1 MDMMLYLILRKR
13 NQQQVAKKAIDTVEE
28 VLLEETN
35 ENIAAEEIMEDV
47 IAVEEDVEEE
57 SAIALY
63 LCEEDEEEYIE
74 EEHVVEEERIEEF
87 EEITFIIDGNYKWKN
102 STLVGDYREFRCAG
116 FEVQP
121 EFLTDECL
129 YNNELYMDFNNI
141 NVKVLDDSDFT
152 INSKSEPNGECV
164 FVSNGIFYIHIASD
178 KVSTGG
184 GTTYAKSFKKYL
196 TENPITLSIRKRK

>member
-1 MDMMLYLILRKR
+1 MDMMLCLMLGKR
-13 NQQQVAKKAIDTVEE
+13 NQQQAAKKAIDTV
-28 VLLEETN
+28 EETN
-35 ENIAAEEIMEDV
+35 ENIAAEEVTEDV
-47 IAVEEDVEEE
+47 TAVEKYVEEE
-57 SAIALY
+57 PAIALC

-74 EEHVVEEERIEEF
+74 EEHAVEEERIEEF

-129 YNNELYMDFNNI
+129 YNNELYMNFNDV

-152 INSKSEPNGECV
+152 INSKSEPNGECA
-164 FVSNGIFYIHIASD
+164 FVSKGIFYIHIASD
-178 KVSTGG
+178 KVSTGR

>member
-1 MDMMLYLILRKR
+1 MDMMLCLMLRKR
-13 NQQQVAKKAIDTVEE
+13 NQQQAAKKAIDTV
-28 VLLEETN
+28 EETN
-35 ENIAAEEIMEDV
+35 ENIAAEEVMEDV
-47 IAVEEDVEEE
+47 TAVEKYVEEE
-57 SAIALY
+57 PAVALC
-63 LCEEDEEEYIE
+63 LCEEDEEEY
-74 EEHVVEEERIEEF
+74 IEEF

-102 STLVGDYREFRCAG
+102 STLVGDYREFRCTG

-129 YNNELYMDFNNI
+129 YNNELYMNFNDV

-164 FVSNGIFYIHIASD
+164 FVSKGIFYIHIASD
-178 KVSTGG
+178 KVSTGR

>member
-28 VLLEETN
+28 ELLSEETN
-35 ENIAAEEIMEDV
+35 ENMDAEENMEDV
-47 IAVEEDVEEE
+47 VAVEEEP
-57 SAIALY
+57 AIALY
-63 LCEEDEEEYIE
+63 LCEEDEKEYVE
-74 EEHVVEEERIEEF
+74 EEHVVEEF
-87 EEITFIIDGNYKWKN
+87 EEITFVIDGNYKWKN
-102 STLVGDYREFRCAG
+102 STLVGDYREFRCTG

-129 YNNELYMDFNNI
+129 YNNELYMDFNDANA
-141 NVKVLDDSDFT
+141 KVLDDSGFT

>member
-1 MDMMLYLILRKR
+1 MDMMLYLILKKR
-13 NQQQVAKKAIDTVEE
+13 NQQQAAKKAIDTV
-28 VLLEETN
+28 EETN
-35 ENIAAEEIMEDV
+35 ENIAAEEVTEDV
-47 IAVEEDVEEE
+47 TAVEKYIEEE
-57 SAIALY
+57 PAIALY
-63 LCEEDEEEYIE
+63 LCEEDEEEYVE
-74 EEHVVEEERIEEF
+74 EEHVVEEEHIEEF
-87 EEITFIIDGNYKWKN
+87 EEITFTIDGSYKWKN
-102 STLVGDYREFRCAG
+102 STLVGDYREFRCTG

-129 YNNELYMDFNNI
+129 YNNELYMDFNDE

-196 TENPITLSIRKRK
+196 TENPITLSIRERK

>member
-13 NQQQVAKKAIDTVEE
+13 NQQQQVAKKAIDAVKEE
-28 VLLEETN
+28 LLLEETN
-35 ENIAAEEIMEDV
+35 ENMAAEEVMEDV
-47 IAVEEDVEEE
+47 VAVEEEEP
-57 SAIALY
+57 AVALY
-63 LCEEDEEEYIE
+63 LCEEDEEEY
-74 EEHVVEEERIEEF
+74 IEEF

-102 STLVGDYREFRCAG
+102 STLVGDYREFRCTG

-129 YNNELYMDFNNI
+129 YNDELYMDFNDANAKI
-141 NVKVLDDSDFT
+141 LDDSDFT

-164 FVSNGIFYIHIASD
+164 FVSNGTLYIHVAAD

>member
-28 VLLEETN
+28 ELLSEATN
-35 ENIAAEEIMEDV
+35 ENMAGEEVMEDV
-47 IAVEEDVEEE
+47 ITVEEE
-57 SAIALY
+57 PAVAPY
-63 LCEEDEEEYIE
+63 LCEEDEEEYIGE
-74 EEHVVEEERIEEF
+74 EEHIEEF

-102 STLVGDYREFRCAG
+102 STLVGDYREFRCTG

-129 YNNELYMDFNNI
+129 YNNELYMDFNDV

-164 FVSNGIFYIHIASD
+164 FVSNGILYIHIAAD

-184 GTTYAKSFKKYL
+184 GTTYAKSLKKYL

>member
-28 VLLEETN
+28 EALIEEAN
-35 ENIAAEEIMEDV
+35 ENMAAEEVIEDV
-47 IAVEEDVEEE
+47 IAAEKKP
-57 SAIALY
+57 AIAPY
-63 LCEEDEEEYIE
+63 LCEEDEEEY
-74 EEHVVEEERIEEF
+74 VEEERIEEF
-87 EEITFIIDGNYKWKN
+87 EEITFAIDGSYKWKN
-102 STLVGDYREFRCAG
+102 STLVGYYREFRCTG

-129 YNNELYMDFNNI
+129 YNNELYMDFNDV

-164 FVSNGIFYIHIASD
+164 FVSNGILYIHIAAD

>member
-13 NQQQVAKKAIDTVEE
+13 NQQQVAKKAIDTVEKE
-28 VLLEETN
+28 VLIEKTN
-35 ENIAAEEIMEDV
+35 ENMAIEEVMEDV
-47 IAVEEDVEEE
+47 IAVKEDAEEE
-57 SAIALY
+57 PAIALY
-63 LCEEDEEEYIE
+63 LCEEDEEEYVE
-74 EEHVVEEERIEEF
+74 EEHIEEF
-87 EEITFIIDGNYKWKN
+87 EEITFTIDGSYKWKN
-102 STLVGDYREFRCAG
+102 STLVGDYREFRCTG

-129 YNNELYMDFNNI
+129 YNNELYMDFNNV

-164 FVSNGIFYIHIASD
+164 FVSNGILYIHIAAD

>member
-13 NQQQVAKKAIDTVEE
+13 NQQQAAKKAIDTVEE
-28 VLLEETN
+28 TN
-35 ENIAAEEIMEDV
+35 KNMDAEEVMEDV
-47 IAVEEDVEEE
+47 TAVEEDVEEE
-57 SAIALY
+57 PAIALY
-63 LCEEDEEEYIE
+63 LCEEDEEEY
-74 EEHVVEEERIEEF
+74 IEEF

-129 YNNELYMDFNNI
+129 YNNELYMDFNDV
-141 NVKVLDDSDFT
+141 NVKVLDNSDFT

-164 FVSNGIFYIHIASD
+164 FVSNGILYIHIAAD

>member
-13 NQQQVAKKAIDTVEE
+13 NQQQVAKKATDAVEE
-28 VLLEETN
+28 ELLFEETN
-35 ENIAAEEIMEDV
+35 KNMAAEEVMEDV
-47 IAVEEDVEEE
+47 IAVEEEEP
-57 SAIALY
+57 AIALY

-102 STLVGDYREFRCAG
+102 STLVGDYREFRCVG

-129 YNNELYMDFNNI
+129 YNNELYMDFNDV

-164 FVSNGIFYIHIASD
+164 FVSNGIFYVHIASD

-184 GTTYAKSFKKYL
+184 GTTYAKSLKKYL
-196 TENPITLSIRKRK
+196 TGNPITLSIRKRK

>member
-1 MDMMLYLILRKR
+1 MDMMLCLMLRKR
-13 NQQQVAKKAIDTVEE
+13 NQQQAAKKAIDTV
-28 VLLEETN
+28 EETN
-35 ENIAAEEIMEDV
+35 ENIAAEEVMEDV
-47 IAVEEDVEEE
+47 TAVEKYVEEE
-57 SAIALY
+57 PAIALY

-74 EEHVVEEERIEEF
+74 EEHAVEEERIEEF

-129 YNNELYMDFNNI
+129 YDNELYMDFNDV

-152 INSKSEPNGECV
+152 INSKSEPNCECL
-164 FVSNGIFYIHIASD
+164 FVSKGIFYIHIASD
-178 KVSTGG
+178 IVSTGR

>member
-13 NQQQVAKKAIDTVEE
+13 NQQQVAKKAIEVVEE
-28 VLLEETN
+28 ELPLEETN
-35 ENIAAEEIMEDV
+35 EDVTTEEAMQDV
-47 IAVEEDVEEE
+47 AGIEEE
-57 SAIALY
+57 PAIALY
-63 LCEEDEEEYIE
+63 LYEEDE

-102 STLVGDYREFRCAG
+102 STLVGDYREFRCTG

-129 YNNELYMDFNNI
+129 YNDELYMDFNDANAKI
-141 NVKVLDDSDFT
+141 LDDSDFT

-164 FVSNGIFYIHIASD
+164 FVSNGTLYIHIAAD

>member
-13 NQQQVAKKAIDTVEE
+13 NQQQAAKKAIDTVEE
-28 VLLEETN
+28 ELLFEETS
-35 ENIAAEEIMEDV
+35 ENIAT
-47 IAVEEDVEEE
+47 EEDVEEE
-57 SAIALY
+57 PAIALY

-87 EEITFIIDGNYKWKN
+87 EEITFIIDGSYKWKN
-102 STLVGDYREFRCAG
+102 STLVGDYREFRCTG
-116 FEVQP
+116 FEAQP

-129 YNNELYMDFNNI
+129 YNNELYMDFNDV

-152 INSKSEPNGECV
+152 INSKSEPDGECV

>member
-1 MDMMLYLILRKR
+1 MSMMLYLTLKKR
-13 NQQQVAKKAIDTVEE
+13 NQQQAAKKAIDTV
-28 VLLEETN
+28 EETN
-35 ENIAAEEIMEDV
+35 ENIAAEEVTEDV
-47 IAVEEDVEEE
+47 TAVEKYVEEE
-57 SAIALY
+57 PAIALY

-74 EEHVVEEERIEEF
+74 EEHAVEEERIEEF

-129 YNNELYMDFNNI
+129 YNNELYMDFNDV

-178 KVSTGG
+178 KVSTGR
-184 GTTYAKSFKKYL
+184 GTTYAKSFEKYL

>member
-13 NQQQVAKKAIDTVEE
+13 NQQQVAKKATDAVEE
-28 VLLEETN
+28 ELLFEETN
-35 ENIAAEEIMEDV
+35 KNMAAEEVMEDV
-47 IAVEEDVEEE
+47 IAVEEEEP
-57 SAIALY
+57 AIALY
-63 LCEEDEEEYIE
+63 LCEEDEEEYI
-74 EEHVVEEERIEEF
+74 VEEERIEEF

-164 FVSNGIFYIHIASD
+164 FVSNGIFYVHIASD

>member
-1 MDMMLYLILRKR
+1 MDMMLYLILKKR
-13 NQQQVAKKAIDTVEE
+13 NQQQAAKKAIDTV
-28 VLLEETN
+28 EETN
-35 ENIAAEEIMEDV
+35 ENIAAEEVTEDV
-47 IAVEEDVEEE
+47 TAVEKYIEEE
-57 SAIALY
+57 PAIALY
-63 LCEEDEEEYIE
+63 LCEEDEEEYVE
-74 EEHVVEEERIEEF
+74 EEHVVEEEHIEEF
-87 EEITFIIDGNYKWKN
+87 EEITFTIDGSYKWKN
-102 STLVGDYREFRCAG
+102 STLVGDYREFRCTG

-129 YNNELYMDFNNI
+129 YNNELYMDFNDE

-164 FVSNGIFYIHIASD
+164 FVSNGIFYVHIASD

>member
-1 MDMMLYLILRKR
+1 MNMMLYLILRKR
-13 NQQQVAKKAIDTVEE
+13 NQQQVAKKAISTIEE
-28 VLLEETN
+28 ELPLEETN
-35 ENIAAEEIMEDV
+35 KEMAVEETMEDV
-47 IAVEEDVEEE
+47 VTVEEE
-57 SAIALY
+57 EPDIALY
-63 LCEEDEEEYIE
+63 LCEEDEKEYIE
-74 EEHVVEEERIEEF
+74 EEHVIEEERIEEF

-102 STLVGDYREFRCAG
+102 STLVGDYREFRCTG

-129 YNNELYMDFNNI
+129 YNDELYMDFNDANA
-141 NVKVLDDSDFT
+141 KVLDDSDFT

-164 FVSNGIFYIHIASD
+164 FVSNGTLYIHIAAD

-196 TENPITLSIRKRK
+196 TENPITLSIRKHK

>member
-13 NQQQVAKKAIDTVEE
+13 NQQQAAKKAIDTVEE
-28 VLLEETN
+28 TN
-35 ENIAAEEIMEDV
+35 ENMDTEEVMEDV
-47 IAVEEDVEEE
+47 IAVEEEEP
-57 SAIALY
+57 AVALY

>member
-13 NQQQVAKKAIDTVEE
+13 NQQQQVAKKAIEVVEE
-28 VLLEETN
+28 ELPLEETN
-35 ENIAAEEIMEDV
+35 KEMAAEKVMED
-47 IAVEEDVEEE
+47 IAVIEEE
-57 SAIALY
+57 PAITLY
-63 LCEEDEEEYIE
+63 LCEEDEEECIE
-74 EEHVVEEERIEEF
+74 EEQVVEEEHIEEF

-102 STLVGDYREFRCAG
+102 STLIGDYREFRCTG

-129 YNNELYMDFNNI
+129 YNDKLYVDFNDANA
-141 NVKVLDDSDFT
+141 KVLDDSDFT

-164 FVSNGIFYIHIASD
+164 FVSNGTLYIHIAAD

-196 TENPITLSIRKRK
+196 TEHPITLSIRKRK

>member
-13 NQQQVAKKAIDTVEE
+13 NQQQAAKKAIDTVEE
-28 VLLEETN
+28 TSENMYTEEV
-35 ENIAAEEIMEDV
+35 MEDV
-47 IAVEEDVEEE
+47 TAVDEDVEEE
-57 SAIALY
+57 PDVALY
-63 LCEEDEEEYIE
+63 LCEEDEEEY
-74 EEHVVEEERIEEF
+74 IEEF

-129 YNNELYMDFNNI
+129 YNNELYMDFNDV

-184 GTTYAKSFKKYL
+184 GTTYAKSLKKYL

>member
-13 NQQQVAKKAIDTVEE
+13 NQQQQQVAKKAIDTVEE
-28 VLLEETN
+28 EALLEEAN
-35 ENIAAEEIMEDV
+35 ENMAAEEVVEDV
-47 IAVEEDVEEE
+47 IAVEEEKP
-57 SAIALY
+57 AIALY
-63 LCEEDEEEYIE
+63 LCEEDEEEY
-74 EEHVVEEERIEEF
+74 IEEF

-102 STLVGDYREFRCAG
+102 STLVGDYREFRCTG

-129 YNNELYMDFNNI
+129 YNNELYMDFNDV
-141 NVKVLDDSDFT
+141 NVKVLDESDFT

>member
-13 NQQQVAKKAIDTVEE
+13 NQQQVAKKAIEVVEE
-28 VLLEETN
+28 ELPLEETN
-35 ENIAAEEIMEDV
+35 EEMAVEEVMEDV
-47 IAVEEDVEEE
+47 AAIEEE
-57 SAIALY
+57 PAIALY
-63 LCEEDEEEYIE
+63 LCEEDEEECIKE
-74 EEHVVEEERIEEF
+74 EQVVEEEHIEEF
-87 EEITFIIDGNYKWKN
+87 EEITFIIDGSYKWKN
-102 STLVGDYREFRCAG
+102 STLVGDYREFRCTG

-129 YNNELYMDFNNI
+129 YNNELYMDFNDI
-141 NVKVLDDSDFT
+141 NVKVLDDSNFT

-164 FVSNGIFYIHIASD
+164 FVSNRILYIHIAAD

-196 TENPITLSIRKRK
+196 TENPITLRIRKRK

>member
-1 MDMMLYLILRKR
+1 MSMMLYLTLKKR
-13 NQQQVAKKAIDTVEE
+13 NQQQAAKKAIDTV
-28 VLLEETN
+28 EETN
-35 ENIAAEEIMEDV
+35 ENIAAEEVMEDV
-47 IAVEEDVEEE
+47 TAVEKYVEEE
-57 SAIALY
+57 PAIALY

-74 EEHVVEEERIEEF
+74 EEHAAAEEERIEEF

-129 YNNELYMDFNNI
+129 YNNELYMDFNDV

-164 FVSNGIFYIHIASD
+164 FVSKGIFYIHIASD
-178 KVSTGG
+178 KVSTGR

>member
-1 MDMMLYLILRKR
+1 MDMMLCLMLRKR
-13 NQQQVAKKAIDTVEE
+13 NQQQAAKKAIDTV
-28 VLLEETN
+28 EETN
-35 ENIAAEEIMEDV
+35 ENIAAEEVMEDV
-47 IAVEEDVEEE
+47 TAVEKYVEEE
-57 SAIALY
+57 PAIALY

-74 EEHVVEEERIEEF
+74 EEHAVEEERIEEF

-129 YNNELYMDFNNI
+129 YNNELYMDFNDV

-152 INSKSEPNGECV
+152 INSKSKPNGECV
-164 FVSNGIFYIHIASD
+164 FVSKGIFYIHIASD
-178 KVSTGG
+178 KVSTGR

>member
-13 NQQQVAKKAIDTVEE
+13 NQQQVAKKAIEVVEE
-28 VLLEETN
+28 ELPLEETN
-35 ENIAAEEIMEDV
+35 EEMAAEEVMEDV
-47 IAVEEDVEEE
+47 AAIEKEP
-57 SAIALY
+57 AIALY

-74 EEHVVEEERIEEF
+74 EEQVVEEERIEEF

-102 STLVGDYREFRCAG
+102 STLVGDYREFRCTG

-129 YNNELYMDFNNI
+129 YNDKLYMAFNDV
-141 NVKVLDDSDFT
+141 NVKILDDSDFT
-152 INSKSEPNGECV
+152 INSKAEPNGECV

-184 GTTYAKSFKKYL
+184 GTTYAKSLKKYL

>member
-28 VLLEETN
+28 EP
-35 ENIAAEEIMEDV
+35 
-47 IAVEEDVEEE
+47 
-57 SAIALY
+57 AIALY
-63 LCEEDEEEYIE
+63 LCEEDEKEYVE
-74 EEHVVEEERIEEF
+74 EEHVVEEF
-87 EEITFIIDGNYKWKN
+87 EEITFVIDGNYKWKN
-102 STLVGDYREFRCAG
+102 STLVGDYREFRCTG

-129 YNNELYMDFNNI
+129 YNNELYMDFNDANA
-141 NVKVLDDSDFT
+141 KVLDDSGFT

>member
-1 MDMMLYLILRKR
+1 MSMMLYLTLRKR
-13 NQQQVAKKAIDTVEE
+13 NQQQAAKKAIDTV
-28 VLLEETN
+28 EETN
-35 ENIAAEEIMEDV
+35 ENIAAEEVTEDV
-47 IAVEEDVEEE
+47 TAVEKYVEEE
-57 SAIALY
+57 PAIALY
-63 LCEEDEEEYIE
+63 LYEEECIE
-74 EEHVVEEERIEEF
+74 EEHAVEEERIEEF

-102 STLVGDYREFRCAG
+102 STLVGDYREFRCTG

-129 YNNELYMDFNNI
+129 YNNELYMDFNDV

-178 KVSTGG
+178 KVSTGR
-184 GTTYAKSFKKYL
+184 GTTYAKSFEKYL

>member
-13 NQQQVAKKAIDTVEE
+13 NQQQVAKKAINTIEE
-28 VLLEETN
+28 ELPLEETN
-35 ENIAAEEIMEDV
+35 ENIAAEEVMEDI
-47 IAVEEDVEEE
+47 IAVEEEP
-57 SAIALY
+57 AIALY
-63 LCEEDEEEYIE
+63 LCEEDEKEYIE

-102 STLVGDYREFRCAG
+102 STLVGDYREFRCTG

-129 YNNELYMDFNNI
+129 YNDELYMDFNDANA
-141 NVKVLDDSDFT
+141 KVLDDSDFT

-164 FVSNGIFYIHIASD
+164 FVSNGTLYIHIAAD

-196 TENPITLSIRKRK
+196 TENPITLSIRKHK